1 MSGDLQNAISLIKSG
16 HKEEGQAILI
26 QILED
31 DPQNEKAWIW
41 MSAVVDTDEMRLE
54 CLDEALKINPNNQ
67 AAQKGA
73 AKLREKLPPQDPVI
87 EDEIEDESDFA
98 FEDNYDDEFEEDD
111 GWYDPIEPEPITGSK
126 EEFSYDDYG
135 SEPNLDIEPTSSK
148 DKTPPKRTPLT
159 HSPWVTI
166 WYRPRLTVRAIIES
180 NPKRDVLLI
189 AILFGLLS
197 SFPSMTIFMQGDFL
211 FLLLGMFIT
220 FIVGPI
226 FGIVWLYVTGA
237 ILGFTGMIL
246 GGKGTGAEVRAA
258 VAWGYVPMLVGLALT
273 TPFLMIVMLMLPN
286 SQDFMMNPT
295 ASMGAFSMIGS
306 CFMFLSIPLSLY
318 GFYFV
323 FLQSLAE
330 AQQFSGWRAFGS
342 VLLPGVLLSCT
353 FCGLSFVSQ
362 IAMVL

>member
-54 CLDEALKINPNNQ
+54 CLEEVLKINPNNQ

-73 AKLREKLPPQDPVI
+73 AKLREKLPPQEPVF
-87 EDEIEDESDFA
+87 EDEFVEEADSA
-98 FEDNYDDEFEEDD
+98 FEDNYDDGFEEDD
-111 GWYDPIEPEPITGSK
+111 GWYDPIEPEPVTGSK
-126 EEFSYDDYG
+126 EEYSYDNYAA
-135 SEPNLDIEPTSSK
+135 EPNLDIEPAPSK
-148 DKTPPKRTPLT
+148 AKTTEKQSFLT
-159 HSPWVTI
+159 HSPWATI
-166 WYRPRLTVRAIIES
+166 WYRPRLTIRAIIES
-180 NPKRDVLLI
+180 NPKRDVILI
-189 AILFGLLS
+189 AILFGLLGF
-197 SFPSMTIFMQGDFL
+197 FPSITIYMQGDFL

-220 FIVGPI
+220 FIGGPI

-237 ILGFTGMIL
+237 ILGFTGMML

-258 VAWGYVPMLVGLALT
+258 IAWGYVPILVGIALT
-273 TPFLMIVMLMLPN
+273 TPFLMVVMLMIPN
-286 SQDFMMNPT
+286 SQEFMMNPT
-295 ASMGAFSMIGS
+295 ASLSAFSMIGS
-306 CFMFLSIPLSLY
+306 CLFFLSVPISLY

-342 VLLPGVLLSCT
+342 VLLPGLLLTCT
-353 FCGLSFVSQ
+353 LCGLSFVSQ
-362 IAMVL
+362 LAMAM

>member
-16 HKEEGQAILI
+16 HKEEAQTILI

-54 CLDEALKINPNNQ
+54 CLDEVLKINPNNQ

-87 EDEIEDESDFA
+87 EDEFVEEADFA
-98 FEDNYDDEFEEDD
+98 FEDNYDEGFEEDD
-111 GWYDPIEPEPITGSK
+111 GWYDPIEPEPISGSK
-126 EEFSYDDYG
+126 EEFSYDEYAP
-135 SEPNLDIEPTSSK
+135 EPNPDIKIKSSK
-148 DKTPPKRTPLT
+148 DKTPRKQSFLT

-180 NPKRDVLLI
+180 DPKRDVLLI

-197 SFPSMTIFMQGDFL
+197 SFPSMVMFMQGDFL
-211 FLLLGMFIT
+211 LLLLGMLFVFIG
-220 FIVGPI
+220 GPI

-237 ILGFTGMIL
+237 IFGFTGMLL
-246 GGKGTGAEVRAA
+246 GGQGTGAEVRAGI
-258 VAWGYVPMLVGLALT
+258 AWGYVPMLVVVALT
-273 TPFLMIVMLMLPN
+273 IPLMMTVMLLIPN

-295 ASMGAFSMIGS
+295 ASMGALSTIGS
-306 CFMFLSIPLSLY
+306 CFMFLSVPLSLY

-353 FCGLSFVSQ
+353 LCGLSFVSQ
-362 IAMVL
+362 MAMVL